1 MSVTINTNSAA
12 TAATNNLNR
21 SNAMLQQSL
30 NRLSSGLK
38 ITSPADDAGGLAVS
52 MKLSAAIKRTDAVST
67 NLANAR
73 SFLQTQD
80 GGFQTAGKILD
91 RMSELKT
98 LAADVTKNSTDIA
111 NYDTEFDALKAQLTA
126 ISSETFNGVSLFT
139 AGASASTLTVGTT
152 EDGAGTVDINQAA
165 LGNAVTAVT
174 GATDLGD
181 FTLAQ
186 LTTAI
191 ENVATLRAENGAQ
204 SSQLSFASEM
214 LTINKQNLEA
224 ANSRIIDVDVATE
237 SAQLA
242 RASILVQ
249 AGSAMLGQANASS
262 AIALQLL
269 A

>member
-12 TAATNNLNR
+12 TIAKNNLNS
-21 SNAMLQQSL
+21 SNALLQKSL

-52 MKLSAAIKRTDAVST
+52 MKLGAAIKRTGAVST
-67 NLANAR
+67 NLANAQ
-73 SFLQTQD
+73 SYLQTQD
-80 GGFQTAGKILD
+80 GSFQTASKVLD

-98 LAADVTKNSTDIA
+98 LASDVTKNSTDIA
-111 NYDTEFDALKAQLTA
+111 NYDTEFDALKAQLNA

-139 AGASASTLTVGTT
+139 SGASATTLSVGTT
-152 EDGAGTVDINQAA
+152 EDGGTTVDINQAA
-165 LGNAVTAVT
+165 LGNAVTAAT
-174 GATDLGD
+174 SATDLAD
-181 FTLAQ
+181 VSLAQ

-204 SSQLSFASEM
+204 SSQLSFASDM